1 MADIISKDDEEARK
15 REQEREK
22 IQKEEQ
28 DKQKELEREREKIRK
43 EEQDKQ
49 KELELAQ
56 EKGRKKGLE
65 EQRNREKHG
74 LGTGIKIVIALI
86 VLALIVGLA
95 AFLTLNITIT
105 PVSQET
111 SLPFTVNY
119 AVSFPEGQTITIG
132 NTHVTVLSYQN
143 QLISDIDGDRQNL
156 VVGEDRV
163 IPERRAVVKTLGV
176 ITLIDTNFRINLTY
190 QGAEN
195 NRAYFNM
202 AVHSSRQVS
211 DLLLKQL
218 LPPEIDARPV

>member
-15 REQEREK
+15 REL
-22 IQKEEQ
+22 
-28 DKQKELEREREKIRK
+28 ELEKIRK

-49 KELELAQ
+49 KELELEREKIRKEELDKQRELELAQ

-65 EQRNREKHG
+65 EERNREKHG
-74 LGTGIKIVIALI
+74 LGTGIKNRHRSYCPCPYRRARS
-86 VLALIVGLA
+86 
-95 AFLTLNITIT
+95 FLTLNITIT

-132 NTHVTVLSYQN
+132 NTHITVLSYQN

-176 ITLIDTNFRINLTY
+176 ITLIDTNFKINLTY

-202 AVHSSRQVS
+202 KVQSSRQVP

-218 LPPEIDARPV
+218 LPPR

>member
-15 REQEREK
+15 RELEQEK

-65 EQRNREKHG
+65 EERNREKHG

-132 NTHVTVLSYQN
+132 NTHITVLSYQN

-176 ITLIDTNFRINLTY
+176 ITLIDTNFKINLTY

-202 AVHSSRQVS
+202 KVQSSRQVP
-211 DLLLKQL
+211 DLLLRQ
-218 LPPEIDARPV
+218 D